1 MWGRNCQI
9 IQTTG
14 WQGMSFYLTED
25 FFEIHLEV
33 HYVVLNLPVF
43 ICYYSLFKLFPETPT
58 LIIDSW
64 LDDIKI
70 TLFHPKWASFLS
82 CSCPLAKLRK
92 IVLDAKVH
100 CVVRCKREKSR
111 EEKLMII
118 STIIC
123 ASWMVAIPSWLVE
136 LIFHQVEN
144 NK

>member
-25 FFEIHLEV
+25 FFEIDLEV

-64 LDDIKI
+64 LNDIKI

-82 CSCPLAKLRK
+82 CSCPLAETTKNCTGCKGTLRGEVQERK
-92 IVLDAKVH
+92 IKGGKVDDN
-100 CVVRCKREKSR
+100 
-111 EEKLMII
+111 L
-118 STIIC
+118 
-123 ASWMVAIPSWLVE
+123 
-136 LIFHQVEN
+136 N
-144 NK
+144 